1 MAVDDSA
8 LLFPVG
14 GAEERRHVR
23 RQDQRRRR
31 EGRHCSDQDR
41 RSGKQTE
48 LRGQYFPLDLCYF
61 CHYFFFKKSC
71 FLVPV
76 SLKLKG
82 QVCLLLVL
90 NIKTPERKAAQETEF
105 LQRGLMWG

>member
-1 MAVDDSA
+1 MGIDDSA

-23 RQDQRRRR
+23 RQGQRRRR

-48 LRGQYFPLDLCYF
+48 LRGQIYLQIFVILPFL
-61 CHYFFFKKSC
+61 KKLFSC
-71 FLVPV
+71 SFV
-76 SLKLKG
+76 S
-82 QVCLLLVL
+82 
-90 NIKTPERKAAQETEF
+90 EA
-105 LQRGLMWG
+105 